1 MENINEFNNNDD
13 KKISFAEKIRLGK
26 LKNPGKFDH
35 LPDPVSRP
43 QNWSEEDYQNL
54 LKKTEDKIKLLRN
67 ENS

>member
-26 LKNPGKFDH
+26 LNNPGKFDH
-35 LPDPVSRP
+35 LPDPVKRP

-67 ENS
+67 G